1 MRNNELLNTYLKSI
15 GVELDGKKL
24 ADLLT
29 YCDMVLEAN
38 RHFNLTAITDMDGF
52 MIKHIAD
59 SLVGISE
66 IPSGACL
73 LDIGA
78 GAGFPSVPIAIA
90 REDVRVTALDSTA
103 KKMAFVAES
112 AKSIG
117 LDNLKT
123 VVGRAEEQTGLFRTF
138 DVVTARA
145 VSALP
150 VLLELAV
157 PMLKVGGRML
167 AYKTD
172 ESELSVAKNALK
184 ILGAKH
190 VGTKFAALPN
200 GDSRAV
206 LIFEKTAA
214 TPSQY
219 PRRYG
224 VIKSRP
230 L

>member
-1 MRNNELLNTYLKSI
+1 MQTSDLLKSYLAKI
-15 GVELDGKKL
+15 DVELDDDKI
-24 ADLLT
+24 ASLLS
-29 YCDMVLEAN
+29 YSEKVLVAN
-38 RHFNLTAITDMDGF
+38 EKFNLTSITDIDDF
-52 MIKHIAD
+52 LIKHIAD

-66 IPSGACL
+66 IGQNSALC
-73 LDIGA
+73 DIGA

-103 KKMAFVAES
+103 KKMTFVGES

-117 LDNLKT
+117 LENLKT
-123 VVGRAEEQTGLFRTF
+123 VAGRAEEQKGLLGKF

-150 VLLELAV
+150 VLLELSV
-157 PMLKVGGRML
+157 PLLKVGGKFL

-172 ESELSVAKNALK
+172 ESELQSAKNALK
-184 ILGAKH
+184 TLGAKH
-190 VGTKFAALPN
+190 AGTKFATLPN
-200 GDSRAV
+200 GDKRAI
-206 LIFEKTAA
+206 LIFEKFEE
-214 TPSQY
+214 TPAKY

-224 VIKSRP
+224 LIKSKP

>member
-1 MRNNELLNTYLKSI
+1 MRNDELLNSYLKSV
-15 GVELDGKKL
+15 GAELDGKKL

-29 YCDMVLEAN
+29 YCEMVLEAN
-38 RHFNLTAITDMDGF
+38 RHFNLTAITDINEF

-66 IPSGACL
+66 IPDGAGL

-90 REDVRVTALDSTA
+90 RQDVCVIALDSTA

-123 VVGRAEEQTGLFRTF
+123 IIGRAEEQNKLFGKF

-157 PMLKVGGRML
+157 PLLKVGGRML

-172 ESELSVAKNALK
+172 ESELSAAKNALK
-184 ILGAKH
+184 TLNVKH
-190 VGTKFAALPN
+190 IGTKFATLPN

-214 TPSQY
+214 TPAQY